1 MVISKNIFII
11 VILHHAFVSI
21 VIENAVLYNESDIF
35 FFGKFEIK

>member
-35 FFGKFEIK
+35 FGKFEIK